1 MSCTLDIS
9 DDYKVTLA
17 VDPIYHFLFIVL
29 IYLTSASEVC
39 STSQR
44 CCNYLESSSKILP
57 AFLPFG

>member
-44 CCNYLESSSKILP
+44 RL
-57 AFLPFG
+57 